1 MDLNDA
7 ADTLYALPPAEFT
20 AARDALAKEVKAA
33 GNATLARDIGKLR
46 RPTVVAWAVN
56 QLARQNPP
64 ELAELLTLGEDLRR
78 AWQDQDAKTLTALSA
93 RRTPLTARV
102 ARLIADLAA
111 SSGQRLTTLTEVEQT
126 LDAAVVDAEA
136 ATQVRQA
143 TLTTALA
150 YSGFAPAPAPVT
162 DRPRAARPT
171 GRTKA
176 ADLEAQRERRVREL
190 AEAAAAAEREVA
202 ESEAIHADW
211 ARELAQAV
219 QERDRRAAK
228 VTALETKLAE
238 LEAKLTDA
246 RAKHAMATKR
256 ADAAQRDESRARRT
270 AEAARARADTAA
282 SKMARDT

>member
-33 GNATLARDIGKLR
+33 GNATLAREIGKLR

-64 ELAELLTLGEDLRR
+64 ELTELLTLGEDLRQ
-78 AWQDQDAKTLTALSA
+78 AWQDQDARTLTALSA
-93 RRTPLTARV
+93 RRTALTARV
-102 ARLIADLAA
+102 ARLVADLAS
-111 SSGQRLTTLTEVEQT
+111 SSGHRLTTLTEVEQT

-150 YSGFAPAPAPVT
+150 YSGFAPAPVTRSPPKTAP
-162 DRPRAARPT
+162 PAR
-171 GRTKA
+171 KI
-176 ADLEAQRERRVREL
+176 DLEAQRERRAHEL
-190 AEAAAAAEREVA
+190 AEAAAQAEREA
-202 ESEAIHADW
+202 LESEAIHADW
-211 ARELAQAV
+211 ARELAQSI
-219 QERDRRAAK
+219 QERDRRAGK

-246 RAKHAMATKR
+246 RAKHATATKR

-270 AEAARARADTAA
+270 AESARARAIAA
-282 SKMARDT
+282 ATKTSRDT

>member
-33 GNATLARDIGKLR
+33 GNATLAREIGKLR

-64 ELAELLTLGEDLRR
+64 ELAELLALGEDLRR

-150 YSGFAPAPAPVT
+150 YSGFAPAPVT

-171 GRTKA
+171 GRNKTV
-176 ADLEAQRERRVREL
+176 DLEAQRERRAREL
-190 AEAAAAAEREVA
+190 AEAAAAAEREAA

-219 QERDRRAAK
+219 QERDRRAGK

-246 RAKHAMATKR
+246 RAKLALAAKR

-270 AEAARARADTAA
+270 AEAARARAAAAA
-282 SKMARDT
+282 SKTVRDP